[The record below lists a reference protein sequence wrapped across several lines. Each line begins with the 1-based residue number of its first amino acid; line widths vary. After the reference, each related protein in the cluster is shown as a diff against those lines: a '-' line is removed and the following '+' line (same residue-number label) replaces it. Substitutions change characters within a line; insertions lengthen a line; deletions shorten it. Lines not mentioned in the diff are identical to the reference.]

1 MSGETAN
8 AMNGSLPGNVAVAG
22 SAAAP
27 ASSDSAGRPPATSDG
42 PVALDAIGSPR
53 EITGTADLRLARRLM
68 EQVGDCVPVPDS
80 LPPLERRRR
89 MEAAAATL
97 KGIGPRDDT
106 EGMLAAQMVATHN
119 LALDCLARANGIR
132 DPDWRAMEMRYG
144 ARLLQLWTRQLEALD
159 RQRGKGTRKLRIEHV
174 RLEPEGREILRQ
186 VHERK
191 S

>member
-1 MSGETAN
+1 
-8 AMNGSLPGNVAVAG
+8 
-22 SAAAP
+22 
-27 ASSDSAGRPPATSDG
+27 
-42 PVALDAIGSPR
+42 VALDAIGSPR